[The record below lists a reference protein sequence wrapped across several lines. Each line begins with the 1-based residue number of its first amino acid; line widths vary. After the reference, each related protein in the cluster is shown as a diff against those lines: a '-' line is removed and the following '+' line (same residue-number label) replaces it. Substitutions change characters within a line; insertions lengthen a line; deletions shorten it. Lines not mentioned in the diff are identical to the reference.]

1 MSEELLLADNHLTAL
16 PSGLAQ
22 LRNLRTLDAGH
33 NLIVE
38 VPELPEITDFLYL
51 HDNRIRSMSFK
62 SLGRLRYLNLGDNPL
77 DPLTDEIALLSSL
90 EELRLE
96 NSGLTSLPDAIGR
109 LANLTELALRKNAL
123 ATLPAPR
130 PARKSIHG
138 AAGVPRRATAAA
150 EARSALESWADAAAV
165 GGRAA
170 RAGLP
175 RAVLIVV
182 SASSASPR
190 ENRFTRRRGGRGG
203 VPDELH
209 SQLATRKRLLTK

>member
-51 HDNRIRSMSFK
+51 HDNRLRSMSFK
-62 SLGRLRYLNLGDNPL
+62 GLGRLRYLNLGDNPL

-109 LANLTELALRKNAL
+109 LANLTELALRNNAL
-123 ATLPAPR
+123 ATLPESMR
-130 PARKSIHG
+130 NLGRLTHLDLRGNRFTELPAF
-138 AAGVPRRATAAA
+138 
-150 EARSALESWADAAAV
+150 L
-165 GGRAA
+165 
-170 RAGLP
+170 AGLP
-175 RAVLIVV
+175 RLLKLDLRWNKSLELPPWIDALRERGCRVL
-182 SASSASPR
+182 
-190 ENRFTRRRGGRGG
+190 F
-203 VPDELH
+203 
-209 SQLATRKRLLTK
+209 